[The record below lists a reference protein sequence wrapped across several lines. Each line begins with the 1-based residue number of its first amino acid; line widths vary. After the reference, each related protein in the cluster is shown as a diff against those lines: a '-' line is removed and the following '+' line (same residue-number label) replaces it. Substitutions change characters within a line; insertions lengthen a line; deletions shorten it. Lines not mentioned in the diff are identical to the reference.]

1 MVVDERRDQNLKCAN
16 HKTHINYYSTAG
28 RRASGRF
35 VAPYRVPTGQSMNSY
50 KQVKNNSHIL
60 TSPSQPPVAN
70 MLPTG
75 LRSTDLTKELVS
87 VADLTTTD
95 DESICW

>member
-1 MVVDERRDQNLKCAN
+1 
-16 HKTHINYYSTAG
+16 
-28 RRASGRF
+28 
-35 VAPYRVPTGQSMNSY
+35 MNSF

-75 LRSTDLTKELVS
+75 LRSTDLTKELVLRGPLLRMAGLQGHMDKLKIFKHS
-87 VADLTTTD
+87 NIFTGHLLS
-95 DESICW
+95 EKSF